1 MVDTKFDEYGNK
13 IVNEAGAVTFTCPSC
28 GDAEISRS
36 RQARAQSKEYKC
48 PKCEFVGP

>member
-13 IVNEAGAVTFTCPSC
+13 IVNEQGSNSFECPSC
-28 GDAEISRS
+28 GDSVIARS

-48 PKCEFVGP
+48 AKCDFVGP